1 MYAVLPEA
9 RRGQQIPLELE
20 LPVVVSHQP
29 VLLTTQSPLAP
40 LPNSLSLGLSLVLE
54 VSDCVR
60 PAGSSAPVWDYG
72 PNHVVSFRSETQ
84 VLMFV
89 WGAIYPLAE
98 PSPVPPSLD
107 FNVHSEGASWPPA
120 GSNWEDDDTCN

>member
-1 MYAVLPEA
+1 MSEHHSYPVLPEA

-29 VLLTTQSPLAP
+29 VLLTTQAPLAP
-40 LPNSLSLGLSLVLE
+40 LPNSLSLSLSLVLE
-54 VSDCVR
+54 VSDHVR
-60 PAGSSAPVWDYG
+60 LAGSSSPVWDYG

-89 WGAIYPLAE
+89 WGAVYLPAE
-98 PSPVPPSLD
+98 PSPVPPAL
-107 FNVHSEGASWPPA
+107 
-120 GSNWEDDDTCN
+120 TCAQ